1 MEQDINKIKQEISE
15 MAKKYGIRFIIFKTT
30 GRDITVHIK
39 QDDGR
44 IWYCPENNIVEV
56 KE

>member
-30 GRDITVHIK
+30 EVNYEKGKINGV
-39 QDDGR
+39 
-44 IWYCPENNIVEV
+44 NVET
-56 KE
+56 ELIY

>member
-30 GRDITVHIK
+30 EVNYEEGKINGV
-39 QDDGR
+39 
-44 IWYCPENNIVEV
+44 NVE
-56 KE
+56 KELIY

>member
-30 GRDITVHIK
+30 EVNYA
-39 QDDGR
+39 DGK
-44 IWYCPENNIVEV
+44 INGINVET
-56 KE
+56 ELMY